1 MYFFTDD
8 NIATILGG
16 GLCGGITGVITGVI
30 TLIGVRWQVIR
41 EEKRQEKDKCLG
53 ILENLKYTLDRNLEI
68 NNDNG
73 IYYLFS
79 YTIEDWWFSN
89 YKKKNYEIF
98 NENIFNNDYKNLV
111 KFPFYKEIYR
121 MRVKLENI
129 EKNYNFLSI
138 NLNKKNLLFNNLLK
152 EIKNKY
158 EENINSE
165 NIKLKYYF
173 ECLNIF
179 SEFLYNLSLPLFNL
193 INFEDCSYFKDK
205 VIEKLEVIK
214 KYWGSS
220 YFKEIDKNKI
230 DKIFNTEK
238 SDVKEKVVKLVEL
251 INYTAIRLI
260 QEIKSS
266 NFRTKIETNIDELY
280 SYVVSE
286 QDLINDLEYID
297 NEIRNLKENIDTEIE
312 KYKK

>member
-1 MYFFTDD
+1 MDFFTDN

-16 GLCGGITGVITGVI
+16 GLCGGITGII

-79 YTIEDWWFSN
+79 YIIEDWWVSN
-89 YKKKNYEIF
+89 YKKEFYLTF
-98 NENIFNNDYKNLV
+98 NENIFKNDYKDLI
-111 KFPFYKEIYR
+111 KFKFYKEIYE
-121 MRVKLENI
+121 MRVKLQNI
-129 EKNYNFLSI
+129 EKNCNFLSI
-138 NLNKKNLLFNNLLK
+138 NLNKKNLLFNNLFK

-158 EENINSE
+158 EENINSK
-165 NIKLKYYF
+165 NIKLKDYF

-230 DKIFNTEK
+230 DKIFNTKK
-238 SDVKEKVVKLVEL
+238 SDIKEKVVKLVEL

-266 NFRTKIETNIDELY
+266 NFRTKIEMNIDELY
-280 SYVVSE
+280 SYIVSE

-297 NEIRNLKENIDTEIE
+297 NEIRNLKEKIEAEIE
-312 KYKK
+312 EYKK

>member
-16 GLCGGITGVITGVI
+16 GLCGGITGVI

-111 KFPFYKEIYR
+111 KFPFYKEIYK

-205 VIEKLEVIK
+205 VIEKLEAIK